1 VLRVLLKFP
10 VLLIATSLSAAAF
23 ARVPAVQTPLPI
35 PATPG
40 VAVGT
45 VKAGARSVTLA
56 HAYASGPIDDFGEP
70 VYQIVL
76 TDSPVPPEALDR
88 ELRRFGGAPLLRAGK
103 LSGIIMTV
111 GQNRIARVMVPFIG
125 PDLRG
130 SAMLS
135 SVPLTTFT
143 VQGGRVTGQGARA
156 VGDTMG
162 QGWSYSASWNAT
174 LRPPA
179 K

>member
-1 VLRVLLKFP
+1 MQRGPLKTLVP
-10 VLLIATSLSAAAF
+10 VIVMVVAAAAF
-23 ARVPAVQTPLPI
+23 IRVPDVQTPAPI
-35 PATPG
+35 PAQPG

-45 VKAGARSVTLA
+45 VKAGALSVTLA

-88 ELRRFGGAPLLRAGK
+88 ELRRLGGAPLLRGGK
-103 LSGIIMTV
+103 LSGIVMTV
-111 GQNRIARVMVPFIG
+111 GQNNIARVMLPFIG

-135 SVPLTTFT
+135 SVSLASFT
-143 VQGGRVTGQGARA
+143 VQNGRVTGQGARA